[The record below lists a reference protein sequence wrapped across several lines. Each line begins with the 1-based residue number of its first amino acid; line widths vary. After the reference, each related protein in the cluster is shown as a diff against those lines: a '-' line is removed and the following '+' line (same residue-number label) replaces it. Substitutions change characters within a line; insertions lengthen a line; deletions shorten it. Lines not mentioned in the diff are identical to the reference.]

1 MRDYREGEM
10 VINFYSCGKA
20 PFHNLSNFAYIH
32 GGIKYNGLVYISSEH
47 AFQAQKYIQ
56 EQRYRFSIDG
66 DLGNWD
72 GLKLIYKESE
82 YDKKYKYWSKK
93 NNIGIIAK
101 MVTNEKICKKLGLIR
116 DEKFSSTDEL
126 WIKILEKKY
135 AIKYFKYLLKSTCD
149 IYLLEFDRGA
159 KRSNSF
165 WGGLIYNNILYG
177 NNQMGKYLMEI
188 RKNILYFKDEHEI
201 H

>member
-32 GGIKYNGLVYISSEH
+32 GGIEYNGLVYISIEH

-56 EQRYRFSIDG
+56 EQRFRFSIDG

-72 GLKLIYKESE
+72 GLKLVCKQGD
-82 YDKKYKYWSKK
+82 YDKKYTYWNKK

-101 MVTNEKICKKLGLIR
+101 MATNEKIGKKLGLIR
-116 DEKFSSTDEL
+116 NPDFISTDEI
-126 WIKILEKKY
+126 WMKILEKKY
-135 AIKYFKYLLKSTCD
+135 AIKYFKDLLKLSDD

-159 KRSNSF
+159 RRSNSF
-165 WGGLIYNNILYG
+165 WGGLIHDNILYG
-177 NNQMGKYLMEI
+177 NNQMGKYLMKI
-188 RKNILYFKDEHEI
+188 RNDI
-201 H
+201 